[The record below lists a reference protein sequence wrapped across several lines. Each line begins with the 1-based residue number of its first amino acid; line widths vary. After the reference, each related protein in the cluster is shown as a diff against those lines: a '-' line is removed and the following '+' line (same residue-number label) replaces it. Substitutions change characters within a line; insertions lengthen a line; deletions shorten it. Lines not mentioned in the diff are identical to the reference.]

1 LEIIRIG
8 VTHCYFKNVL
18 ITPQDSTKGP
28 LKKYVTLFALHVATR
43 IYCRSPE
50 TWFKPD
56 LQDVVNEEA
65 KGRGSMKVISNPF
78 AGIAPIPINVPSD
91 PLSGLMAMEAE
102 ELEMQM
108 DGRVGVEPV
117 CGERLPVN
125 DVT

>member
-1 LEIIRIG
+1 M
-8 VTHCYFKNVL
+8 FKL
-18 ITPQDSTKGP
+18 HPKTPQRGHS
-28 LKKYVTLFALHVATR
+28 KKYVILFVLHMTTR

-50 TWFKPD
+50 TWFKSD

-108 DGRVGVEPV
+108 DGRVGVELV
-117 CGERLPVN
+117 CGEGLPVN